1 MLDNLIFSV
10 NQVLPL
16 CFFVFMGVV
25 LRNKGFFKEDVFP
38 QIDAFV
44 FKIALPCMIFLEVLD
59 CDVSQLT
66 DFKLIG
72 FSVIGVILAV
82 VLLWVFVPMIIKDR
96 GRCGAVIQGSYRSN
110 FAVLGVSLA
119 GGLAGDEGVA
129 AMAVVMPFAI
139 VLFNGFAVLILSA
152 FAPEEEKKSTGS
164 AIVSAVVNV
173 IKNPLIIAAMAA
185 LLLIAV
191 RELFSIEL
199 PQVAIT
205 VASKLSDTVYALSLI
220 SLGASMTPESFK
232 EGKLKTAVFASLIKT
247 VVFPLIAVTV
257 AALIGFRGARIC
269 VIFVL
274 FGAPAAIS
282 SYIMAK
288 NMKSDAELAGQI
300 LLVST
305 VMSMLT
311 IFMGVFIMRTLN
323 LI

>member
-16 CFFVFMGVV
+16 CFFVFMGAV
-25 LRNKGFFKEDVFP
+25 LRKNKLFKDDFFP
-38 QIDAFV
+38 QIDTFV
-44 FKIALPCMIFLEVLD
+44 FKISLPCMVFLDVLE

-72 FSVIGVILAV
+72 FSVIGVV
-82 VLLWVFVPMIIKDR
+82 VIVTLLCLIVPKVIKDR
-96 GRCGAVIQGSYRSN
+96 GRCGAVIQGAYRSN

-119 GGLAGDEGVA
+119 DGLAGDDGVA

-152 FAPEEEKKSTGS
+152 FAPEDEKKTTGEAILS
-164 AIVSAVVNV
+164 AAENV

-185 LLLIAV
+185 LLLIVV
-191 RELFSIEL
+191 RELFSFEL
-199 PQVAIT
+199 PQAAIT
-205 VASKLSDTVYALSLI
+205 VTSKLSDTVYALALI

-232 EGKLKTAVFASLIKT
+232 DGKIKAAFAASLLKT
-247 VVFPLIAVTV
+247 VVFPLIAVTI

-288 NMKSDAELAGQI
+288 NMKSDADLAGQI
-300 LLVST
+300 LLLST
-305 VMSMLT
+305 IMSMFT
-311 IFMGVFIMRTLN
+311 IFLGVFIMRTLN